1 VTGEHLDKLCVRRL
15 RGAWRAVVAFH
26 PDENVVWIVLVGE
39 HADDDPGRDVY
50 DLLYEIVAIDR
61 QWISG
66 GANRRAARTT
76 ASRRTRPS
84 RWLSFSRRARATS
97 CAASGHMNW
106 HATTSGRSSVEVR

>member
-76 ASRRTRPS
+76 ASRRTRQMAE
-84 RWLSFSRRARATS
+84 LLAARTRDVLR
-97 CAASGHMNW
+97 GQ
-106 HATTSGRSSVEVR
+106 RSHELARDNVR